1 LREQLKHGYNACLKK
16 ADSEWVAKSRVTFI
30 SSENSDRVEQAFQTR
45 RQEVGELFF
54 GRFCEGGHKL
64 KFLKVPEA
72 TIRRLSR
79 YSRCLENLTR
89 KGEQIVSSA
98 QLAAYCGVNAAQVR
112 KDLAYF
118 GEFGIRGVGY
128 YATELMHDIKRILG
142 LNKEWRL
149 AIVGI
154 GNLGSSLLSYKDFLK
169 QNYKIV
175 AAFDIDPPKVIG
187 RVSEKL
193 GKPIEILHPDRM
205 KEVVRERDIE
215 VGIITTPASE
225 AQSVVDQMVDAGIR
239 GILNFA
245 PAQIRVPEGF
255 IIKNVF
261 FTTVLDNLA
270 YLLSTSKEITRIA
283 SEQKISTEK
292 SADENRPRKGKDGLS
307 SRRGDTGR
315 F

>member
-1 LREQLKHGYNACLKK
+1 
-16 ADSEWVAKSRVTFI
+16 V
-30 SSENSDRVEQAFQTR
+30 
-45 RQEVGELFF
+45 
-54 GRFCEGGHKL
+54 

-79 YSRCLENLTR
+79 YSRCLENLVR
-89 KGEQIVSSA
+89 KGEEVVSSA
-98 QLAAYCGVNAAQVR
+98 QLAAHCGVNAAQVR

-128 YATELMHDIKRILG
+128 YAAELTQDIKRILG

-149 AIVGI
+149 AVVGI

-205 KEVVRERDIE
+205 KEVVKERNIE

-225 AQSVVDQMVDAGIR
+225 AQNVADQMVGAGIR

-245 PAQIRVPEGF
+245 PSRIDVPKD
-255 IIKNVF
+255 IIVKSVF

-270 YLLSTSKEITRIA
+270 YLLSSSKAITQLTTDRNNHA
-283 SEQKISTEK
+283 VRT
-292 SADENRPRKGKDGLS
+292 AD
-307 SRRGDTGR
+307 
-315 F
+315 